1 MPRALL
7 LILSTAALAFGAGG
21 DSGSWGNLSRLT
33 AGERITVVENGGKS
47 SRGSFVRFTDQAVE
61 LRSDGRASTIAKAD
75 VARVYRP
82 SGGHRLRNV
91 LIGLAAGAGVALA
104 TDQTVG
110 RYLRNESNPDNA
122 RALIWTLPIAAGGAA
137 GAAFPAH
144 ETVYRR

>member
-1 MPRALL
+1 MPRLL
-7 LILSTAALAFGAGG
+7 LIILSIAALAYGAGG
-21 DSGSWGNLSRLT
+21 DSRSWSNLSRLT
-33 AGERITVVENGGKS
+33 AGERIAVVETGGKS
-47 SRGSFVRFTDQAVE
+47 SRGSFVRFTEQAIE
-61 LRSDGRASTIAKAD
+61 LRSDGRTSTIAKAD

-82 SGGHRLRNV
+82 SGHRLRNV

-110 RYLRNESNPDNA
+110 RYLRNESNPENA

-137 GAAFPAH
+137 GAAFPAR